1 MTRVAVVTGAA
12 RGIGSAISEL
22 LEQERWQVIR
32 LDREPMD
39 HERALRVDLADAT
52 ATADA
57 LSRLERVDGLVNNAA
72 LQLNKPLLETSIE
85 EWDAVAAVNVRAAF
99 VCMKALHRQLTESNG
114 AVVNIGS
121 VHARATSRSIAAYAT
136 SKGALSALTRAAA
149 IELAPMGVRVN
160 AILPGAID
168 TSALTSGFSR
178 QADAE
183 RNLIERTPLG
193 RIGEP
198 REIAHMA
205 SFLLDAE
212 RSGFA
217 TGQEFVVDGG
227 ALARLAS
234 E

>member
-12 RGIGSAISEL
+12 RGIGLATSDL
-22 LEQERWQVIR
+22 LEQEGWEVVR
-32 LDREPMD
+32 LDREPID
-39 HERALRVDLADAT
+39 APRALQVDLADAP
-52 ATADA
+52 ATIEA
-57 LSRLERVDGLVNNAA
+57 LSGIERVDGLVNNAA
-72 LQLNKPLLETSIE
+72 LQLNKPLLETTIA

-99 VCMKALHRQLTESNG
+99 VCMKALHPRLTEAKG
-114 AVVNIGS
+114 AVVNISS
-121 VHARATSRSIAAYAT
+121 VHARATSPSIAAYAT

-149 IELAPMGVRVN
+149 IELAPLGVRVN

-178 QADAE
+178 QPDAE

-198 REIAHMA
+198 REIAQMV
-205 SFLLDAE
+205 SFLLDRE